1 MDTVL
6 SLMVL
11 AALVLIV
18 GALMLWRRTGNRK
31 QALLMLLL
39 AVIALVNVGIWTV
52 PDASG
57 DAPLDKVEQGAS

>member
-18 GALMLWRRTGNRK
+18 GALMLWQRTGNRK